1 MSLRDVRYKDK
12 QLARAVEWQ
21 GIMAKPSG
29 GRRLESGAK
38 LSATCR
44 GPAQDKGDAVRSVAL
59 LMRKKRRIRG
69 QDKRSSGGYCVGDA
83 GIVELMRTLLAE
95 GSLEISARPARCPF
109 AILSFAVVRFLGG
122 GAWKAGQN
130 IVSGP

>member
-1 MSLRDVRYKDK
+1 MSLRDARYKDK

-44 GPAQDKGDAVRSVAL
+44 GPGQDKGDRPVGRVADE
-59 LMRKKRRIRG
+59 KKTEDSGVG
-69 QDKRSSGGYCVGDA
+69 QK
-83 GIVELMRTLLAE
+83 E
-95 GSLEISARPARCPF
+95 
-109 AILSFAVVRFLGG
+109 
-122 GAWKAGQN
+122 
-130 IVSGP
+130 